1 MTKKKTYPCT
11 CGAAT
16 WNGGEG
22 MCVCCPCCGLQ
33 GTCKYDQSVAIA
45 AYECLKLLDY
55 ENLEGNYDQWTERGI
70 SREVASEAT
79 EILAAM
85 LREHCPTWPSPP

>member
-1 MTKKKTYPCT
+1 MADKPKHAYLKRAELKH
-11 CGAAT
+11 GV
-16 WNGGEG
+16 E
-22 MCVCCPCCGLQ
+22 
-33 GTCKYDQSVAIA
+33 IA

-55 ENLEGNYDQWTERGI
+55 EDHEGNYDQWTERGI
-70 SREVASEAT
+70 SREVASDAT